1 MQTFI
6 KRSQCFVFLIGFIFQ
21 SGFACFNL
29 ILFFAICYGQ
39 NKMQNIYAGR
49 T

>member
-21 SGFACFNL
+21 SRFACLNL
-29 ILFFAICYGQ
+29 ILFLQFAIC
-39 NKMQNIYAGR
+39 
-49 T
+49 